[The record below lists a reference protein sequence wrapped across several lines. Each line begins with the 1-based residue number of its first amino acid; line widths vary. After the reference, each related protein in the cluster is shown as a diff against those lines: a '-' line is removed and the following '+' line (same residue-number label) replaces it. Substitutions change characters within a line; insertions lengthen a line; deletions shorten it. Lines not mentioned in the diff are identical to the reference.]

1 MRLKLAVWV
10 GLLVVGFLFGYLLQ
24 YATLHRVQRELSAST
39 SQLGSCQEGEK
50 SSHLRDTGTMM
61 YLEAAQKNY
70 GRAGEY
76 SRMFFDQAQQSVSS
90 TNDPVLRNL
99 LVDTLATRDQIT
111 AGLAKGDDA
120 VLFQLQP
127 VLLKL
132 EQQGTR

>member
-1 MRLKLAVWV
+1 
-10 GLLVVGFLFGYLLQ
+10 
-24 YATLHRVQRELSAST
+24 
-39 SQLGSCQEGEK
+39 
-50 SSHLRDTGTMM
+50 MM